1 MKVYLVGGAVRDSLL
16 NLPIKDR
23 DWVVVGGTKEILLKK
38 KFQQVG
44 KDFPVF
50 LHPET
55 HEEYALA
62 RKERK
67 SGRGY
72 TGFHTEFDSD
82 VTLEEDLIRRDLTIN
97 AIAKDEYGNYIDPFQ
112 GKKDLE
118 LRLLRHISDSFM
130 EDPLRVLRTAR
141 FAASL
146 VHLGFHIDNKTM
158 ILMSKMVKKNELLYL
173 TKNRIWNE
181 TEKAFKTSNPHVYFQ
196 VLHACQAL
204 YSIFP
209 EIFFL
214 YERNR
219 FSSPLFKNLYNSC
232 FLSMGLSKIR
242 ILTKD
247 ISIQFSYLC
256 QFLPQK
262 TEFSST
268 KKNYDEYA
276 AALVKRLCNR
286 FNVPLNIRELAVL
299 NAGFYVFLNSIHH
312 QSSKNIIDMFSKI
325 DAWRKPDRIYKLSFL
340 SDFNLFHHNQNK
352 TFNFKLKTGFLKKC
366 FFIIK
371 DISVKKILNRGFKG
385 YNIRNELNKLRV
397 KKLELWRM
405 KKNIFFKK

>member
-97 AIAKDEYGNYIDPFQ
+97 AIAKDKYGNYIDPFQ

-214 YERNR
+214 YERKR

-371 DISVKKILNRGFKG
+371 DISVKTILNRGFKG
-385 YNIRNELNKLRV
+385 YKIRNELNKLRV

>member
-1 MKVYLVGGAVRDSLL
+1 MKIYLVGGAVRDSLL

-67 SGRGY
+67 SGKGY
-72 TGFHTEFDSD
+72 TGFYTEFNPN

-97 AIAKDEYGNYIDPFQ
+97 AIAQDEHGNYIDPFQ
-112 GKKDLE
+112 GKKDLK
-118 LRLLRHISDSFM
+118 LRLLRHVSDSFT

-146 VHLGFHIDNKTM
+146 VHLGFHIDKKTM
-158 ILMSKMVKKNELLYL
+158 ILMCKMVKKNELLYL

-196 VLHACQAL
+196 ILHACQAL
-204 YSIFP
+204 HSIFP
-209 EIFFL
+209 EIYFL
-214 YERNR
+214 YERKTF
-219 FSSPLFKNLYNSC
+219 FSPFFMDLYDSC
-232 FLSMGLSKIR
+232 FFSMGLSKIS

-247 ISIQFSYLC
+247 VSIQFSYLC
-256 QFLPQK
+256 QFLSQK
-262 TEFSST
+262 TGFFST
-268 KKNYDEYA
+268 KKNYDESSA
-276 AALVKRLCNR
+276 VIVKNLCKR
-286 FNVPLNIRELAVL
+286 FNIPLNIQELAVL
-299 NAGFYVFLNSIHH
+299 NTGFYVFFSSIHY
-312 QSSKNIIDMFSKI
+312 QSSKSIVDMFSRI
-325 DAWRKPDRIYKLSFL
+325 DAWRKPDRVYKLSFL
-340 SDFNLFHHNQNK
+340 CDFNLLNHQNK

-366 FFIIK
+366 FFVIK
-371 DISVKKILNRGFKG
+371 DISVKTILNQGFKG
-385 YNIRNELNKLRV
+385 LKIRNELNKLRV
-397 KKLELWRM
+397 KKLESWRIR
-405 KKNIFFKK
+405 KKFF